1 MGKKKQDAGE
11 DVEDEHEQDEE
22 EEEEESGFTVERIID
37 MRVKSGKKEYLLK
50 WKGYPE

>member
-1 MGKKKQDAGE
+1 MGKKKREDTE
-11 DVEDEHEQDEE
+11 DVEAEEEQE

-37 MRVKSGKKEYLLK
+37 MRVKGGKKEFLLK